1 MILAILLCL
10 LTLVKMKQN
19 NVGELIYT
27 EDDVCDLIM
36 KGHTAADLAGM
47 IVDSSV
53 ELKYLGKVLDS
64 VPKWSNE
71 QTQTIAPEVFHAQQQ
86 ATWHMPAQ
94 YKNMD
99 IAAHVLG
106 LCTTEAELQ
115 RCGKELLLYQE
126 RDLFNLLRFMVYMVD
141 TMTEHNIVWGVGRG
155 SSVASYVLYKLKV
168 HRIDSMYYNLDVEEF
183 LR

>member
-1 MILAILLCL
+1 
-10 LTLVKMKQN
+10 MKQN
-19 NVGELIYT
+19 NFGELVYT
-27 EDDVCDLIM
+27 EDDVCDLVM
-36 KGHTAADLAGM
+36 KGHTPADLAGM

-53 ELKYLGKVLDS
+53 ELKYLNELLD
-64 VPKWSNE
+64 PAPTWSKEETRGITPE
-71 QTQTIAPEVFHAQQQ
+71 QFHAQQQ
-86 ATWHMPAQ
+86 ATWHMPEQ
-94 YKNMD
+94 YRNMD

-106 LCTTEAELQ
+106 LCNTEAELQ

-141 TMTEHNIVWGVGRG
+141 VMTEHKIIWGVGRG

-168 HRIDSMYYNLDVEEF
+168 HKIDSMYYNLDVEEF

>member
-1 MILAILLCL
+1 
-10 LTLVKMKQN
+10 MKQN

-27 EDDVCDLIM
+27 EDDICDLIM
-36 KGHTAADLAGM
+36 KGHTVTDLTGM
-47 IVDSSV
+47 IVESSV
-53 ELKYLGKVLDS
+53 ELKYLTT
-64 VPKWSNE
+64 VPDTVPLWSNE
-71 QTQTIAPEVFHAQQQ
+71 QPQTLAPAAFHAQQQ
-86 ATWHMPAQ
+86 ATWYMPEQ

-106 LCTTEAELQ
+106 LCDTEVELQ

-141 TMTEHNIVWGVGRG
+141 VMTEHKIVWGVGRG
-155 SSVASYVLYKLKV
+155 SSVASYVLYKLRV
-168 HRIDSMYYNLDVEEF
+168 HKIDSMYYNLDVEEF

>member
-1 MILAILLCL
+1 
-10 LTLVKMKQN
+10 MKQN

-47 IVDSSV
+47 IIDSSV
-53 ELKYLGKVLDS
+53 ELKYLVEVLDS
-64 VPKWSNE
+64 SPNWRNE
-71 QTQTIAPEVFHAQQQ
+71 QEQVLAPETFHTQQQ
-86 ATWHMPAQ
+86 ATWYMPVE

-99 IAAHVLG
+99 IAAHILG
-106 LCTTEAELQ
+106 LCNTEAELQ

-141 TMTEHNIVWGVGRG
+141 VMTEHKIVWGVGRG

-168 HRIDSMYYNLDVEEF
+168 HQIDSIYYNLDVEEF

>member
-1 MILAILLCL
+1 
-10 LTLVKMKQN
+10 MKQN

-36 KGHTAADLAGM
+36 KGHTDLPGM
-47 IVDSSV
+47 ITDSSV
-53 ELKYLGKVLDS
+53 ELKYLAEVLDS
-64 VPKWSNE
+64 VPDWRNE
-71 QTQTIAPEVFHAQQQ
+71 PTRTIDPAEFHAQQQ

-106 LCTTEAELQ
+106 LCNTEAELQ

-126 RDLFNLLRFMVYMVD
+126 RGLFDLLRFMAYMVD
-141 TMTEHNIVWGVGRG
+141 VMTEHNIVWGVGRG

-168 HRIDSMYYNLDVEEF
+168 HQIDSMYYNLDVEEF

>member
-1 MILAILLCL
+1 
-10 LTLVKMKQN
+10 MKQN

-27 EDDVCDLIM
+27 EEDVCDLVM
-36 KGHTAADLAGM
+36 KGHTPDELTGM

-53 ELKYLGKVLDS
+53 ELKYLNELLDT
-64 VPKWSNE
+64 PLTWTNE
-71 QTQTIAPEVFHAQQQ
+71 QLHTVTTVDFHSSQQ
-86 ATWHMPAQ
+86 ANWHMPAQ

-99 IAAHVLG
+99 IAAHVLS
-106 LCTTEAELQ
+106 LCGTEAELQ

-141 TMTEHNIVWGVGRG
+141 VMTEHKIVWGVGRG

-168 HRIDSMYYNLDVEEF
+168 HKIDSMYYNLDVEEF

>member
-1 MILAILLCL
+1 M
-10 LTLVKMKQN
+10 
-19 NVGELIYT
+19 
-27 EDDVCDLIM
+27 
-36 KGHTAADLAGM
+36 
-47 IVDSSV
+47 
-53 ELKYLGKVLDS
+53 
-64 VPKWSNE
+64 
-71 QTQTIAPEVFHAQQQ
+71 PE
-86 ATWHMPAQ
+86 Q

-126 RDLFNLLRFMVYMVD
+126 RNLFNLLRFMAYMVD
-141 TMTEHNIVWGVGRG
+141 VMTEHNIVWGVGRG

-168 HRIDSMYYNLDVEEF
+168 HQIDSMYYNLDVEEF